1 LRPAHRPPEA
11 AAPGR
16 WRDGAGGLLL
26 LAAAAATGLVAAL
39 LAALPSPAG
48 RGRLARCAP
57 PTRRRLLTT
66 LLFLGAVGLRRPWD
80 LRAYTGDGLALLT
93 GRRRAYGYRHV
104 ERFLA
109 EVAQAGGAAG
119 LTDALAAWTA
129 ALWLPHPTNP
139 PGAPGPFYIDG
150 HRKAVYADA
159 LVPRGL
165 VARYGKVLGC
175 RALVL
180 LHDAQGHP
188 LLATTHRGDLH
199 LTAGLPELLARY
211 EAAAAT
217 SRLARVVVDREGMA
231 AEFLGR
237 LTAEGRTV
245 ITLLR
250 ADQYAGVES
259 FTEVGAFVPLQHDRR
274 GRVVREVA
282 PARFCLARPD
292 RPDEP
297 VPLCVALV
305 RDLRR
310 RVPERPPRG
319 DAPAQWT
326 ADLAGEA
333 RWWWEAGWEATPAP
347 APPVGPKLI
356 PVVTTAPLAEAP
368 ELARTYFH
376 RWPAQ
381 ENAIRDFLIPLGID
395 TNHGYGKT
403 PVVNSEVA
411 KRRETLE
418 RRLANVRRWAERA
431 RDRCRRAGRRAERLR
446 QQAKARGDVLYR
458 ELNAR
463 LDDLERQGLGDHRWR
478 AAAKEQRAAIDAD
491 LDGLWAR
498 VNRVRVQSDQE
509 FAKAERYCREQREVL
524 RALEELTAGERAMHE
539 LDDRQDQVMT
549 VCTVAL
555 ANLAMWTRD
564 CYFPARYARATW
576 PRLAPFFR
584 LPGQVV
590 GGPDAVTVTLR
601 PFNDR
606 RLNRDLTEL
615 CTRVSEARL
624 RLPDGRRLRFTVSSA
639 QCPILNTQLQHVA

>member
-1 LRPAHRPPEA
+1 VEA
-11 AAPGR
+11 
-16 WRDGAGGLLL
+16 
-26 LAAAAATGLVAAL
+26 LAAA
-39 LAALPSPAG
+39 LPPPAD
-48 RGRLARCAP
+48 RGRLARSAA

-66 LLFLGAVGLRRPWD
+66 LLFLGAAGLRRPWD
-80 LRAYTGDGLALLT
+80 LRGYTGDGLALLT

-129 ALWLPHPTNP
+129 ARWLPEP
-139 PGAPGPFYIDG
+139 PGAPVAFYVDG

-199 LTAGLPELLARY
+199 LTAGLPELVARY
-211 EAAAAT
+211 EAATAA
-217 SRLARVVVDREGMA
+217 SRLTRVVVDREGMA

-237 LTAEGRTV
+237 LADEGRTV
-245 ITLLR
+245 VTLLR
-250 ADQYAGVES
+250 ADQYAGLES
-259 FTEVGAFVPLQHDRR
+259 FTDVGAFVPLQYDRH

-282 PARFCLARPD
+282 PARFRLARPD

-310 RVPERPPRG
+310 RVPERPPGTDGPTR
-319 DAPAQWT
+319 WT

-333 RWWWEAGWEATPAP
+333 RWWWEVGWQATPAP
-347 APPVGPKLI
+347 APPTAPKLI
-356 PVVTTAPLAEAP
+356 PVVTTAPVAEP
-368 ELARTYFH
+368 TELARTYFR

-381 ENAIRDFLIPLGID
+381 ENAIRDFLLPLGLD
-395 TNHGYGKT
+395 TNHGYGKV

-411 KRRETLE
+411 KRRATFE
-418 RRLANVRRWAERA
+418 RRLANVRRWTERA

-446 QQAKARGDVLYR
+446 QQVKARGEALYR
-458 ELNAR
+458 ELNCR
-463 LDDLERQGLGDHRWR
+463 LDDLERQGPGDYRWR
-478 AAAKEQRAAIDAD
+478 AAAREQKAAIDAE

-498 VNRVRVQSDQE
+498 VDRLRVRSDQE
-509 FAKAERYCREQREVL
+509 FAKAERYCREQRELL
-524 RALEELTAGERAMHE
+524 RALEELAAGERAMHE

-564 CYFPARYARATW
+564 RFFPASYARATW

-590 GGPDAVTVTLR
+590 WRPDAVTVTLR

-606 RLNRDLTEL
+606 RLNRDLAEL
-615 CTRVSEARL
+615 CTRVGEVRP
-624 RLPDGRRLRFTVSSA
+624 RLPDGRRLRFTVSGA
-639 QCPILNTQLQHVA
+639 QCPILDAQLQHVA